1 MGPFYFEREVRTPYS
16 EVYTILEDE
25 AVIGRIDLHYVSGM
39 VHGTLSIGE
48 SVTQEGIQDLID
60 ALDEEIV
67 DSVGISREEFII
79 HVHQGRDIGV
89 WSKNDFTENGNG
101 HGEHGNGEL

>member
-1 MGPFYFEREVRTPYS
+1 
-16 EVYTILEDE
+16 
-25 AVIGRIDLHYVSGM
+25 
-39 VHGTLSIGE
+39 
-48 SVTQEGIQDLID
+48 
-60 ALDEEIV
+60 V